1 MFPQYLFKIRI
12 GFDFVAELLTDLS
25 IGTDDSGGV
34 GNDDSNVLLVAQ
46 FFDGLS
52 KTVIAFTL
60 VELQN
65 HSVVKDDGRV
75 VSASSLRTLIVFKEV
90 AWMMGKKKSFWML
103 DKVCPLSDFLT
114 FSSSHFHIPYH
125 PFSRYLFTLLSTGC
139 WPM

>member
-1 MFPQYLFKIRI
+1 MFSQYFLKMRVV
-12 GFDFVAELLTDLS
+12 FDFIAKLLTDLS
-25 IGTDDSGGV
+25 VIAHDTCGV

-52 KTVIAFTL
+52 ETVITFAL

-65 HSVVKDDGRV
+65 HIVVKDDGSV
-75 VSASSLRTLIVFKEV
+75 ITASGLRTFIIFKEV
-90 AWMMGKKKSFWML
+90 ARMMGKKKSFWML

-125 PFSRYLFTLLSTGC
+125 PFSKYLFTLLSTGC